1 MDASLDTDIV
11 IHLYKSDKKDLLFL
25 FFDKLYIH
33 EYLLENEIKK
43 KSTSVYEKVKVDI
56 EKGHINVITNLDL
69 VEMRVK
75 RLFDDYKEKYNLLF
89 DTGEQYGVA
98 LAKTMGLASFLSDDT
113 KNFGPHET
121 LVKELIKDVIP
132 FTFYELLFLKYIN
145 TDMSS
150 ANLYKEFEEVNSKSI
165 VEHPMNFRIR
175 MLTTVRRFSIRYG
188 TERDKKWINEFCKNR
203 NINYNKKMLDL
214 KKLLKNL

>member
-75 RLFDDYKEKYNLLF
+75 RLF